1 MGGDIGMEKTDTYQ
15 LKIKRRTTMAIILKR
30 LLDIML
36 SIIGIIIALPIM
48 LVVMLCIKW
57 EDKGPALFIQTRTG
71 KDDRPFSIYKFRSM
85 KVRNEEVLKE
95 EHVYEW
101 EDGVPDTFVFKDVGE
116 TNPNVTK
123 VGAFIRRTS
132 LDELPQL
139 FNVFI
144 GNMSFIGPRPEIP
157 AITSRYSA
165 QQKKRLD
172 VKPGITGWAQ
182 VNGRSSVT
190 NGEKMKMDY
199 YYIENYSL
207 RLDIIILIRTVKVV
221 LTSRGAV

>member
-1 MGGDIGMEKTDTYQ
+1 MEKTETYQ

-30 LLDIML
+30 LLDIIL

-85 KVRNEEVLKE
+85 KVRNEEALKE